1 MSIFH
6 SARLTRRII
15 GCVAIPS
22 ILLFQGGCATGAPLS
37 KKSPGRLQF
46 APDDRIL
53 VLAPHP
59 DDEALGCAGVIRE
72 ALSRNLPVRVVYF
85 TNGDNN
91 ELSFLLYRRHP
102 VVLPSAVQAMGEV
115 RSREAVAAAGAL
127 GLARADLTFLGYPDF
142 GTLRIWEAHWRE
154 AAPYQAML
162 TRATHVAY
170 TNALSPGA
178 PFKAESIVSD
188 LSRVFRGFAPTRV
201 FVSHPSDA
209 NPDHMAL
216 YLFTQ
221 AALWNLE
228 AEMTPR
234 IHPYLVHFPRWPV
247 PHAFA
252 PEQRLDAPEIY
263 DNDIAWQAVPLGAP
277 DIDLKRK
284 AVEAHRSQYAY
295 SSKLLLSFV
304 RSNEIFGDYAELDLA
319 SARNAGE
326 PSVEDDPPEAR
337 RPEQLTAEELDN
349 YLGIAERRM
358 RVERGNLVIGL
369 KFTRPLSP
377 LVQCSTFCFGHRK
390 NRPFADQPKLRIDLG
405 AAGVACYDNGRKIA
419 RPPVQLNRSGR
430 DFVLRIPLSALGDPD
445 LVMTSTRLFMLEVP
459 FDWMPWR
466 TLKVKP

>member
-1 MSIFH
+1 M
-6 SARLTRRII
+6 
-15 GCVAIPS
+15 
-22 ILLFQGGCATGAPLS
+22 
-37 KKSPGRLQF
+37 
-46 APDDRIL
+46 
-53 VLAPHP
+53 LAPHP

-72 ALSRNLPVRVVYF
+72 AVSRNLPVRVVYF

-91 ELSFLLYRRHP
+91 ELSFILYRKHP
-102 VVLPSAVQAMGEV
+102 VVVPSAVQAMGEV

-188 LSRVFRGFAPTRV
+188 LSRVFREFAPTRV

-228 AEMTPR
+228 AEMRPR

-252 PEQRLDAPEIY
+252 PEQRLDVPEIY
-263 DNDIAWQAVPLGAP
+263 DNDISWRDVPLGASGL
-277 DIDLKRK
+277 DLKRK

-304 RSNEIFGDYAELDLA
+304 RRNEIFGDLPTVDLTPA
-319 SARNAGE
+319 QGGNGT
-326 PSVEDDPPEAR
+326 SVENDAPEAR
-337 RPEQLTAEELDN
+337 QTENLTNEERDK
-349 YLGIAERRM
+349 YTGMAERRM
-358 RVERGNLVIGL
+358 RIENGDLVIAL
-369 KFTRPLSP
+369 KLTRPLSP
-377 LVQCSTFCFGHRK
+377 VLQCSTFCFGYK
-390 NRPFADQPKLRIDLG
+390 KGRPFPDMPKLRIDVG
-405 AAGVACYDNGRKIA
+405 AAGMACFDNDRQIA
-419 RPPVQLNRSGR
+419 RQPVSVSRNGKELVVR
-430 DFVLRIPLSALGDPD
+430 VPLSVLGEPD
-445 LVMTSTRLFMLEVP
+445 LLMTSTRLYMLEIP
-459 FDWMPWR
+459 FDWLPWR
-466 TLKVKP
+466 TLKVGPERR